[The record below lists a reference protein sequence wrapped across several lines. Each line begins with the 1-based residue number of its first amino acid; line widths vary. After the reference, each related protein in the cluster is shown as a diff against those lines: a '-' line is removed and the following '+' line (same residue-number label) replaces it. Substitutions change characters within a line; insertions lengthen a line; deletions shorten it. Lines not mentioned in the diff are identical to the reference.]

1 MKKTTI
7 ISITLVLAIVA
18 LFFANLAW
26 GSVSIPLREVLSI
39 LAHPG
44 VDMTPADSYYPNETI
59 ESMSHYIVMESRL
72 PNAITALLAGA
83 ALATSG
89 LLLQTAFRNP
99 LAGPD
104 VFGISSGAAL
114 AVAVVMLA
122 FGGNISIA
130 GFSIGGFLSLDGLT
144 IGGFLAILIS
154 AFAGAMLVMGI
165 ITLFSAMVRNQVVLL
180 IIGIMVGYLA
190 SSGISLL
197 NFFSSAEGMKS
208 YMIWGMGNMGNV
220 SMAEVPYFAT
230 VTLIGLLL
238 SLLLVKPLIS
248 SGAALAVA
256 VVMLAFG
263 GNISIAGFSIG
274 GFLSLDGLTIG
285 GFLAILISAFA
296 GAMLVM
302 GIITLF
308 SAMVRNQVVLL
319 IIGIM
324 VGYLASSGISL
335 LNFFSSAEGMKSY
348 MIWGM
353 GNMGNV
359 SMAEVPYFATVTLI
373 GLLLSLLLVKPL
385 NALLLGEQYAENLG
399 FNIRRLRILLLVVTG
414 LLTAVVTA
422 FCGPIAFIGLATP
435 HIVRLLI
442 RTDNHRQLLPLTMLM
457 GSVIALLCNAL
468 CVLPAGGGIIPLNAV
483 TPLFGAPVI
492 IYVLVKRR

>member
-1 MKKTTI
+1 
-7 ISITLVLAIVA
+7 
-18 LFFANLAW
+18 
-26 GSVSIPLREVLSI
+26 
-39 LAHPG
+39 
-44 VDMTPADSYYPNETI
+44 
-59 ESMSHYIVMESRL
+59 
-72 PNAITALLAGA
+72 
-83 ALATSG
+83 
-89 LLLQTAFRNP
+89 
-99 LAGPD
+99 
-104 VFGISSGAAL
+104 
-114 AVAVVMLA
+114 
-122 FGGNISIA
+122 
-130 GFSIGGFLSLDGLT
+130 
-144 IGGFLAILIS
+144 
-154 AFAGAMLVMGI
+154 
-165 ITLFSAMVRNQVVLL
+165 
-180 IIGIMVGYLA
+180 
-190 SSGISLL
+190 
-197 NFFSSAEGMKS
+197 
-208 YMIWGMGNMGNV
+208 
-220 SMAEVPYFAT
+220 
-230 VTLIGLLL
+230 
-238 SLLLVKPLIS
+238 
-248 SGAALAVA
+248 
-256 VVMLAFG
+256 
-263 GNISIAGFSIG
+263 
-274 GFLSLDGLTIG
+274 
-285 GFLAILISAFA
+285 
-296 GAMLVM
+296 MLVM

-468 CVLPAGGGIIPLNAV
+468 CVLPAVAASSRSMPSPRCSV
-483 TPLFGAPVI
+483 PPSSSMFW
-492 IYVLVKRR
+492 